1 MMPLQSQSVTV
12 VGEVQYATSHI
23 FDSSLSVNDYIER
36 SGGANLKADKNPIY
50 VVRANGSV
58 YLPNESHWFKRGDKD
73 IQPGDTVV
81 VPLDADRM
89 KKLTLWAS
97 VSEIVYRMALG
108 AAAVASF

>member
-36 SGGANLKADKNPIY
+36 SGGANLKADKKPIY
-50 VVRANGSV
+50 VERADGSV
-58 YLPNESHWFKRGDKD
+58 LLPSESRWFKRGDSRVKT
-73 IQPGDTVV
+73 GDTVV
-81 VPLDADRM
+81 VSLDAERM
-89 KKLTLWAS
+89 KKLTLWGS